1 MATAQ
6 KGKKKGKQKKG
17 SKGKK
22 NSGNTSFFTK
32 FILVI
37 LALSLVATAIFFTL
51 NNFNINKT
59 NVKNESKVVKTETV
73 VKKED
78 VKKVDKPI
86 EKPEVKTEAKTETSA
101 PQKQETKKENND
113 IKETK
118 QKSKEMKTLSGC
130 WLSSE
135 QGAFI
140 TIDEYGYRIDFSN
153 VDAGRPMT
161 GNYFI
166 GNNEPESAGVRVIGE
181 GHIIKGNYFRDLVFR
196 NDRCHFCAI
205 HLMQGQENPAPGGY
219 QQVKNTTVCENI
231 IVNCSYGI
239 SACAQSKGCP
249 MPVVGSTV
257 ERNTIVVMGGFG
269 SVVSENAPHEIEWRD
284 NTIYGGHQIG
294 LRLAEVQKS
303 PKLPKVDAAIKT
315 IRDNAGVTSAKSR

>member
-6 KGKKKGKQKKG
+6 KGKKNGKQKKG

-22 NSGNTSFFTK
+22 NSGSTSFFTK

-37 LALSLVATAIFFTL
+37 LALSLVASAIFFTL
-51 NNFNINKT
+51 NNFNIDKT
-59 NVKNESKVVKTETV
+59 DVKNESKVVKTETV

-118 QKSKEMKTLSGC
+118 QESKEMKTLSGC

-166 GNNEPESAGVRVIGE
+166 ENNLITFASDGNECEDDGTYRITFYKKNMSLSCKNDDCTDR
-181 GHIIKGNYFRDLVFR
+181 R
-196 NDRCHFCAI
+196 NVLEADW
-205 HLMQGQENPAPGGY
+205 EW
-219 QQVKNTTVCENI
+219 
-231 IVNCSYGI
+231 
-239 SACAQSKGCP
+239 
-249 MPVVGSTV
+249 V
-257 ERNTIVVMGGFG
+257 E
-269 SVVSENAPHEIEWRD
+269 
-284 NTIYGGHQIG
+284 Y
-294 LRLAEVQKS
+294 
-303 PKLPKVDAAIKT
+303 
-315 IRDNAGVTSAKSR
+315 

>member
-6 KGKKKGKQKKG
+6 KGKKKGKQIKG

-59 NVKNESKVVKTETV
+59 NVKNESNVVKTETV

-118 QKSKEMKTLSGC
+118 QESKEMKTLNGC

-166 GNNEPESAGVRVIGE
+166 ENNLITFASDGNECEDDGTYRITFYKKNMSLSCKNDDCTDR
-181 GHIIKGNYFRDLVFR
+181 R
-196 NDRCHFCAI
+196 NVLEADW
-205 HLMQGQENPAPGGY
+205 EW
-219 QQVKNTTVCENI
+219 
-231 IVNCSYGI
+231 
-239 SACAQSKGCP
+239 
-249 MPVVGSTV
+249 V
-257 ERNTIVVMGGFG
+257 E
-269 SVVSENAPHEIEWRD
+269 
-284 NTIYGGHQIG
+284 Y
-294 LRLAEVQKS
+294 
-303 PKLPKVDAAIKT
+303 
-315 IRDNAGVTSAKSR
+315 